1 MISLTLHEIHP
12 ATILPQSLMGFNVY
26 LSNGEGERPVKF
38 LSSEKMVDEADYDQL
53 RENSNLKVFIDAT
66 SLSEYREYLVTHS
79 SKWLTDERLPSRL
92 RTALL
97 LECLVAKWQP
107 AFSSS
112 TTTETSIDLAKQI
125 SEQLVLSIEFL
136 NVRIPDVIQALD
148 VGVDLA
154 RHSLRTSVYC
164 GLLGHAMGY
173 DGSVLN
179 ELCMGGLL
187 HDIGKQ
193 QNGESFKSSVT
204 ENDRMMRSHPLFGFR
219 RLCNCHNVPTSVLMM
234 CYQHHENIDG
244 SGFPVRLIGD
254 EIHFAAKI
262 CAIVNRFDHLTS
274 SENPRMAYTPGSAG
288 RIMEQDRSNRFDQ
301 EIMKTWLK
309 LLKSHL
315 KSN

>member
-26 LSNGEGERPVKF
+26 LSHGEGERPVKF
-38 LSSEKMVDEADYDQL
+38 LSSEKMVDETDYDQL
-53 RENSNLKVFIDAT
+53 RENANLKVFIDAT
-66 SLSEYREYLVTHS
+66 SLAEYREYLVAHS

-97 LECLVAKWQP
+97 LECLVAKWQS

-112 TTTETSIDLAKQI
+112 STDTTIDVAKEI
-125 SEQLVLSIEFL
+125 SERLVLSIEFL
-136 NVRIPDVIQALD
+136 DVRIPDVIQALD
-148 VGVDLA
+148 MGIDLA
-154 RHSLRTSVYC
+154 RHSLRTAIYC
-164 GLLGHAMGY
+164 GLLGNSMGY
-173 DGSVLN
+173 DGTVLN

-193 QNGESFKSSVT
+193 SNGESFKSSGP
-204 ENDRMMRSHPLFGFR
+204 ENDRSMRAHPLFGFR
-219 RLCNCHNVPTSVLMM
+219 RLCNSRNVTTTVLMM
-234 CYQHHENIDG
+234 CYQHHENLDG

-254 EIHFAAKI
+254 EIHFGAKI

-274 SENPRMAYTPGSAG
+274 SENPRMAYTCGSAG

-315 KSN
+315 KNS